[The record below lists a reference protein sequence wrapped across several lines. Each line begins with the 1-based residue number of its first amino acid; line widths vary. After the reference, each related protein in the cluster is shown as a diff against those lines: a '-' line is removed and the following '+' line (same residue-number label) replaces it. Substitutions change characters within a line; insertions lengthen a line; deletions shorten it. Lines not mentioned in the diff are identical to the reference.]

1 MKKDFF
7 ISAISHPVRKR
18 IIEILADAPRTVS
31 EIVILTGQNQ
41 PTVSS
46 HLSILSGASIVDSY
60 PLGRERIYRLI
71 PEEFEELVGWL
82 DRIIHARDEKHI
94 SPLNKRSQV
103 ITELHY
109 ARTCYDHLAGVA
121 GVSMLDELLTRK
133 WLLQNDDGSKML
145 AMTSKGESG
154 FANIG
159 VNRPLRK
166 GRKRIFAYTCMD
178 WTVRRFH
185 LGGKLGF
192 DLLKQLESSGYILR
206 VNDSRKVIMK
216 GEIKDF
222 LDGVLL

>member
-7 ISAISHPVRKR
+7 ISAISHPVRKH

-46 HLSILSGASIVDSY
+46 HLSILSGANIVDSY

-82 DRIIHARDEKHI
+82 DRIIHARDEKRI
-94 SPLNKRSQV
+94 PPLNKRNHA
-103 ITELHY
+103 IAELHY

-121 GVSMLDELLTRK
+121 GVSMLDELLMRK
-133 WLLQNDDGSKML
+133 WLLQNDDESKML

-166 GRKRIFAYTCMD
+166 RGEADFRLHLHGLDCQEVSPGRQ
-178 WTVRRFH
+178 VRF
-185 LGGKLGF
+185 
-192 DLLKQLESSGYILR
+192 
-206 VNDSRKVIMK
+206 
-216 GEIKDF
+216 
-222 LDGVLL
+222 